1 MISHVLGIG
10 FVYMEK
16 EYKLAIGIVWMDN
29 LFVFAK
35 IIHQA
40 VVSFYVESISS
51 SLSTFELLQIY
62 MKDAT

>member
-1 MISHVLGIG
+1 
-10 FVYMEK
+10 MEK